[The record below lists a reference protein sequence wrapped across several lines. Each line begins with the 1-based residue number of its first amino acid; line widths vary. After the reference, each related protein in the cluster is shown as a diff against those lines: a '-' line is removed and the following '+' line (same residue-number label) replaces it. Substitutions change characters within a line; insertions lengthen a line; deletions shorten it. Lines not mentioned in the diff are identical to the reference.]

1 MLLHACI
8 PQSVSLYLLPS
19 AGLLAPHPALTLNA
33 EVTLTSFCL
42 GFTVVQL
49 LRSTQLFVTLWTAAR
64 QASLSFTN
72 FQSLLK
78 LMSIKLVMPSNH
90 FVLCHPL
97 LLHSTFPSIRVWSN
111 ESALC
116 IGWPKY

>member
-8 PQSVSLYLLPS
+8 PQSVSLYLLPP

-64 QASLSFTN
+64 QASLSFTISRSSKIASRSKILCFCN
-72 FQSLLK
+72 FPG
-78 LMSIKLVMPSNH
+78 VRN
-90 FVLCHPL
+90 
-97 LLHSTFPSIRVWSN
+97 
-111 ESALC
+111 A
-116 IGWPKY
+116 